1 MQDFITIEM
10 LGTLVGCSFLVT
22 LFTQVLK
29 KYIPETVDTKW
40 LALVLSIIVGV
51 LRIFYIADF
60 TFAGIVTGII
70 NIFVLL
76 AVAVGIYEIASSAYT
91 KIIKKEE

>member
-1 MQDFITIEM
+1 MEDFITIEM
-10 LGTLVGCSFLVT
+10 LGTLVGCSAIVT
-22 LFTQVLK
+22 LLTQVLK

-40 LALVLSIIVGV
+40 LALLFSVIVGV

-60 TFAGIVTGII
+60 SYAGIVTGII

-76 AVAVGIYEIASSAYT
+76 AVSVGIYEIANTAYT
-91 KIIKKEE
+91 SIKKEE

>member
-1 MQDFITIEM
+1 MEDFITIEM
-10 LGTLVGCSFLVT
+10 LGTLVGCSAIVT
-22 LFTQVLK
+22 LLTQVLK

-40 LALVLSIIVGV
+40 LALLFSIIVGA
-51 LRIFYIADF
+51 LRIFYVSDF

-76 AVAVGIYEIASSAYT
+76 AVSVGIYEIANTTYT
-91 KIIKKEE
+91 NIKKEE

>member
-1 MQDFITIEM
+1 MDNFISIEI
-10 LGTLVGCSFLVT
+10 LGTLVGCSAIVT
-22 LFTQVLK
+22 LLTQVLK

-40 LALVLSIIVGV
+40 LALLLSVIVGV

-60 TFAGIVTGII
+60 TYAGIVTGII

-76 AVAVGIYEIASSAYT
+76 AVSVGIYEIANTAYT
-91 KIIKKEE
+91 SIKKEE

>member
-1 MQDFITIEM
+1 MEDFITIEM
-10 LGTLVGCSFLVT
+10 LGTLVGCSAIVT
-22 LFTQVLK
+22 LLTQVLK

-40 LALVLSIIVGV
+40 LALLFSVIVGV

-60 TFAGIVTGII
+60 TYAGIVTGII

-76 AVAVGIYEIASSAYT
+76 AVSVGIYEIANTAYT
-91 KIIKKEE
+91 SIKKEG

>member
-1 MQDFITIEM
+1 MEDFITIEM
-10 LGTLVGCSFLVT
+10 LGTLVGCSAIVT
-22 LFTQVLK
+22 LLTQVLK

-40 LALVLSIIVGV
+40 LALLFSVIVGV

-60 TFAGIVTGII
+60 TYAGIVTGII

-76 AVAVGIYEIASSAYT
+76 AVSVGIFEIVNTAYT
-91 KIIKKEE
+91 SIKKEE

>member
-10 LGTLVGCSFLVT
+10 LGTLVGCSIIVSL
-22 LFTQVLK
+22 LTQVLK

-40 LALVLSIIVGV
+40 LALLFSVIVGV

-60 TFAGIVTGII
+60 TYAGIVTGII

-76 AVAVGIYEIASSAYT
+76 AISVGIYEIANSTYT
-91 KIIKKEE
+91 SIKKE

>member
-10 LGTLVGCSFLVT
+10 LGTLVGCSAIVT
-22 LFTQVLK
+22 LLTQVLK

-40 LALVLSIIVGV
+40 LALLFSIIVGA
-51 LRIFYIADF
+51 LRIFYVSDF

-76 AVAVGIYEIASSAYT
+76 AVSVGIYEIANTTYT
-91 KIIKKEE
+91 NIKKEE

>member
-1 MQDFITIEM
+1 MEDFITIEM
-10 LGTLVGCSFLVT
+10 LGTLVGCSAIVT
-22 LFTQVLK
+22 LLTQVLK

-40 LALVLSIIVGV
+40 LALLFSVIVGV

-60 TFAGIVTGII
+60 TYAGIVTGII

-76 AVAVGIYEIASSAYT
+76 AVSVGIYEIANTAYT
-91 KIIKKEE
+91 SIKKEE